1 MDGDIAGPCK
11 VRFIP
16 EFGVI
21 RLRGAPNET
30 HQRGLWNF
38 TKPFAEDPKGKGG
51 SSTCFNFMRKSN
63 ASQFYFY
70 FHPCGIDDGV
80 SGSATQRPAAPRSP
94 PPTPPLCAGGE
105 PWEGASER

>member
-38 TKPFAEDPKGKGG
+38 TKPFAEDPK
-51 SSTCFNFMRKSN
+51 
-63 ASQFYFY
+63 
-70 FHPCGIDDGV
+70 
-80 SGSATQRPAAPRSP
+80 
-94 PPTPPLCAGGE
+94 
-105 PWEGASER
+105 